1 MEKFGPL
8 TFVPG
13 RNNGVYPYSH
23 SLHID
28 ADIRAVIDA
37 GVGPEQTRAL
47 LDGPGVD
54 VVMLTHFHED
64 HTISLS
70 MFEGCQVWM
79 PESEASAYQDL
90 ESFLDLYDPTENE
103 RVVWR
108 QLMVETFNYR
118 PRTVDRTFNGP
129 ETIDLGGV
137 TVEIIPTPGHTIGH
151 TSFYFPDQGVL
162 FLGDYDLTAFGPY
175 YGDRDACID
184 DVIESVNRLKRIPAT
199 VWIASHEQGLFRT
212 DPGEAWDR
220 FLGVIGKRENK
231 LIDLLATPC
240 TLDDIVQA
248 RIIYRKARE
257 PKEFFD
263 YAERAIMSKHLDR
276 LLTQGIVVR
285 DGDIFRVA

>member
-28 ADIRAVIDA
+28 ADIRAVVDA
-37 GVGPEQTRAL
+37 GAGSEQTRAL
-47 LDGPGVD
+47 LDGPSVD

-64 HTISLS
+64 HIISLG
-70 MFEGCQVWM
+70 MFEDCRVWIA
-79 PESEASAYQDL
+79 ESEAPALQDL
-90 ESFLDLYDPTENE
+90 ESFLDLYDPTEKE

-108 QLMVETFNYR
+108 QLMTEAFNYR
-118 PRTVDRTFNGP
+118 PRQVDRTFNSP

-137 TVEIIPTPGHTIGH
+137 TVEIIPTPGHTVGH

-184 DVIESVNRLKRIPAT
+184 DVIESVNRLKQIPAKI
-199 VWIASHEQGLFRT
+199 WIASHEQGLFQT

-220 FLGVIGKRENK
+220 FLGVIDQRENK
-231 LIDLLATPC
+231 LIDLLANPC
-240 TLDDIVQA
+240 TVDDIVQA

-276 LLTQGIVVR
+276 LLAQGIVVQ
-285 DGDIFRVA
+285 DGDVYRVV